1 MKNSILLPPLFLLFL
16 LSPTHASEASPI
28 PLLAEKFNQSGS
40 AADGAMVFKN
50 CAALSNTLLNAY
62 EDSIHGEDDSL
73 LSVIDEWSLKTDKY
87 VEIASN
93 FASSVEKEEAEKA
106 TATAELGIIS
116 GIRFDNMV
124 SIFDENYYDLLR
136 FYTEALQNTSLRV
149 VKIENNISAFVVDIG
164 YSVRRCDEL
173 LAAYGNHPLLN

>member
-28 PLLAEKFNQSGS
+28 PLLAGKFNQSGS

-93 FASSVEKEEAEKA
+93 FALS
-106 TATAELGIIS
+106 
-116 GIRFDNMV
+116 V
-124 SIFDENYYDLLR
+124 SIFNENYYGLLR